1 MKSSSYTK
9 ASQKKQQLV
18 EDKEDHSEIKEKKP
32 FLEGKKN
39 PLQFLWHAIEV
50 QILSASDRDIEENTV
65 QNCLRR
71 SVIFKR

>member
-32 FLEGKKN
+32 FLEGKKK
-39 PLQFLWHAIEV
+39 P
-50 QILSASDRDIEENTV
+50 T
-65 QNCLRR
+65 
-71 SVIFKR
+71 SVSLACNRGTDSVSFR

>member
-32 FLEGKKN
+32 FLEGKKKN
-39 PLQFLWHAIEV
+39 FSSFGME
-50 QILSASDRDIEENTV
+50 
-65 QNCLRR
+65 
-71 SVIFKR
+71 